1 MGECV
6 CGVGTPKTLMTFRMN
21 TFWEHLCHLSMV
33 FFIND
38 ATFVL
43 EDQTLVCAFRGAI
56 FENVQAWTIPAK
68 LAHFR

>member
-1 MGECV
+1 M
-6 CGVGTPKTLMTFRMN
+6 CGVGTPKTVMNEYFLGTFVSFAN
-21 TFWEHLCHLSMV
+21 GV
-33 FFIND
+33 FLND